1 MKLLQ
6 KLISCMA
13 STLLLMQSVPVSAS
27 AAENDF
33 SYTLKADNTAEIS
46 CLNKSIETAEIP
58 SEIGGHKITSLAD
71 NCFAEC
77 EKLKEVILPDSV
89 TKFGSYAF
97 YHCSSLENL
106 TIPATV
112 TEIGAY
118 AFEATPD
125 MTAFSVDENNPAYN
139 SPDGVL
145 YTKSGDTLIKYPE
158 SKADASYAVLDNCQK
173 IEDWAFIGAQYLEY
187 ADLKQVQSIG
197 EDAFCWCVSLKN
209 ITVPEGVTELPGAVF
224 SYCEK
229 LEQATLPSTLKSIG
243 ERCFYSSTALKSV
256 NLPDGLKQ
264 MEAYAF
270 CHCTSLHSLIVPKS
284 LTNMNIDC
292 MGYAYDEDKDEYY
305 IQDNFTMYVYRNS
318 MAFRYAASNHI
329 HYELIQTGTVY
340 YILIAVILVII
351 VILIIAIIKV
361 LKQRRTEA

>member
-6 KLISCMA
+6 KLISCAA
-13 STLLLMQSVPVSAS
+13 SGLLLMQSIPLS
-27 AAENDF
+27 AAAAETGF
-33 SYTLKADNTAEIS
+33 SYTLKSDDTAEIS
-46 CLNKSIETAEIP
+46 CLNKSLETVEIP
-58 SEIGGHKITSLAD
+58 SEISGHKITALAD

-77 EKLKEVILPDSV
+77 EKLKEIIIPDSV
-89 TKFGSYAF
+89 TAFGSYAF
-97 YHCSSLENL
+97 YHCSSLEGL
-106 TIPATV
+106 TIPASV

-125 MTAFSVDENNPAYN
+125 MTAFSVDENNPAYS

-158 SKADASYAVLDNCQK
+158 SRADLNYAVLDSCQK
-173 IEDWAFIGAQYLEY
+173 IEDWAFIGAQYLEQV
-187 ADLKQVQSIG
+187 DLKQVQSIG

-224 SYCEK
+224 SYCEN
-229 LEQATLPSTLKSIG
+229 LEQVTLPSTMKTIG
-243 ERCFYSSTALKSV
+243 EQCFYSSTALKSV
-256 NLPDGLKQ
+256 NLPEGLKE
-264 MEAYAF
+264 MGAYAF
-270 CHCTSLHSLIVPKS
+270 GHCTSLASLTVPKS

-305 IQDNFTMYVYRNS
+305 IQDNFTLYVYRDS

-329 HYELIQTGTVY
+329 PYEFVQTGTVY

-351 VILIIAIIKV
+351 VVLIIAIIKV
-361 LKQRRTEA
+361 LKQRRTES